1 MKHPFRRWKHIRAT
15 NIIDRGFKKVKRR
28 VRVIRHSLLRNHVLE
43 YYLVYL
49 NYKMRFGRVSPL
61 QVFSFTHESGRCQV
75 GKFELKLLS
84 NPNFALSDQISV
96 SGYNLLNLGLL
107 EIA

>member
-49 NYKMRFGRVSPL
+49 NYKTRFGRVSP
-61 QVFSFTHESGRCQV
+61 FIASF
-75 GKFELKLLS
+75 
-84 NPNFALSDQISV
+84 
-96 SGYNLLNLGLL
+96 
-107 EIA
+107 